1 MAFVRVGNRNFAMRP
16 NKDLDPS
23 TSVKLIVEV
32 KDVTFITDEGD
43 AKKKTK
49 TKSRQMSKNA
59 VVQISQP
66 QQVLPK
72 ELATLI
78 DNRLNINTSFFLQAE
93 TLHESRKQSVLTI
106 EESIK
111 RSVTVSNPII
121 SHSQPLGQLTYAIE
135 DKSMKSIQPVKGGNI
150 MKKSNTK
157 QHYPSVTEE
166 IYDPNNDLIID
177 Q

>member
-106 EESIK
+106 DESIK

-121 SHSQPLGQLTYAIE
+121 SHSQPLGKLT
-135 DKSMKSIQPVKGGNI
+135 
-150 MKKSNTK
+150 
-157 QHYPSVTEE
+157 
-166 IYDPNNDLIID
+166 
-177 Q
+177 